1 MTLPRFYA
9 ATKTGL
15 NKGAIAVTETSDL
28 IRIAVFD
35 ADGMFGLGIC
45 ALLNQ
50 REDFAATSY
59 KPDTLISEID
69 FALDAPYDVALIDPG
84 QIDVSATELAKTMHD
99 RFGAVGLVCYCSDD
113 MLAAAR
119 GWLAAGFAGF
129 LPKSAGLPALQS
141 TIASVHAGS
150 ICVDP
155 RVVSALNGETI
166 GRSPHDDKM
175 LTDRE
180 KFVLKSVAHGKSLK
194 EIAHELAVS
203 AKTVETYK
211 ARGSKKMNLQG
222 RRSIVEFAIRRGW
235 VQ

>member
-1 MTLPRFYA
+1 
-9 ATKTGL
+9 
-15 NKGAIAVTETSDL
+15 
-28 IRIAVFD
+28 
-35 ADGMFGLGIC
+35 
-45 ALLNQ
+45 
-50 REDFAATSY
+50 
-59 KPDTLISEID
+59 
-69 FALDAPYDVALIDPG
+69 
-84 QIDVSATELAKTMHD
+84 
-99 RFGAVGLVCYCSDD
+99 
-113 MLAAAR
+113 
-119 GWLAAGFAGF
+119 
-129 LPKSAGLPALQS
+129 
-141 TIASVHAGS
+141 VHAGS

-166 GRSPHDDKM
+166 GRSPHDDRM